1 MQIILWL
8 KITNTKFMMQ
18 NIRLNFFAKQQLQSI
33 RLDNAAK
40 FSSRAFNDYCM
51 PHGIQ
56 VQHLVSYMCITK
68 MVWLSIL

>member
-1 MQIILWL
+1 
-8 KITNTKFMMQ
+8 MMQ

-68 MVWLSIL
+68 MV